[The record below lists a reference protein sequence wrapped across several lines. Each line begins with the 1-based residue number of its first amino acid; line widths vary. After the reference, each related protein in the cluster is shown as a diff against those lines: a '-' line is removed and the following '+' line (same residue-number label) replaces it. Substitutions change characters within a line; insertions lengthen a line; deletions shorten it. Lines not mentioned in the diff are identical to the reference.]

1 MNIQKN
7 NSNCD
12 CGSGTPYDQ
21 CCGPLLS
28 NKTQAKNPEQ
38 LMRSRYTAFV
48 REESA
53 YLMRTW
59 HSRTRPQYLNFE
71 DHPVVW
77 IGLQVHRA
85 EINSS
90 DNNSGIVEFTTH
102 YLENNLLCTLTEIST
117 FLKEDDRWFYLKGDS
132 ELKRSKLER
141 NKPCPCG
148 SGKKFKRCC
157 ISK

>member
-1 MNIQKN
+1 MSIQK
-7 NSNCD
+7 SEPSCD

-28 NKTQAKNPEQ
+28 NKIQAENPER

-48 REESA
+48 RQESA

-71 DHPVVW
+71 DNPVVW
-77 IGLQVHRA
+77 IGLQVHRT
-85 EINSS
+85 EDISPDS
-90 DNNSGIVEFTTH
+90 TSGIVEFTTN
-102 YLENNLLCTLTEIST
+102 YLENGLLCTLAETST
-117 FLKEDDRWFYLKGDS
+117 FLKEDDRWYYLKGDS
-132 ELKRSKLER
+132 DLQRTKLER

-157 ISK
+157 VAK